1 MLQIIQ
7 NTIEKIKTDNDILE
21 DYIFIP
27 DDSVKESF
35 RIILNYPHL
44 TKGIFQSGSYKV
56 IKEIVSKIESE
67 IRTNY
72 SGPSKVVYVPTIS
85 TVRNY
90 IKYDDFF
97 TINGII
103 VYCSIIP
110 SQKYG
115 TNVVHLYIPFGRSV
129 TLNMECET
137 LY

>member
-7 NTIEKIKTDNDILE
+7 NTIEQIKTDTDILK

-27 DDSVKESF
+27 DDSVKETF

-44 TKGIFQSGSYKV
+44 TEGIFKSGAYKV
-56 IKEIVSKIESE
+56 VKGVVSKIESE
-67 IRTNY
+67 IKETYIGSDN
-72 SGPSKVVYVPTIS
+72 VIYVPTIS
-85 TVRNY
+85 TVSKY
-90 IKYDDFF
+90 IKYEDFF
-97 TINGII
+97 TINGLI

-115 TNVVHLYIPFGRSV
+115 TNVVHLYIPFGRSI

-137 LY
+137 LH